1 MQCDVKHA
9 LWTEAT
15 LGSIAKVW
23 LSMQAGNVADPLR
36 YAFIVS
42 QAELAANE
50 GQVATCSYSNRTDI
64 EGVGVVSVG
73 VSKADGHKCA
83 R

>member
-1 MQCDVKHA
+1 MLV
-9 LWTEAT
+9 
-15 LGSIAKVW
+15 
-23 LSMQAGNVADPLR
+23 QAGNVADPLR

-50 GQVATCSYSNRTDI
+50 DQVASCSYSSRTDI
-64 EGVGVVSVG
+64 EGVGVVTVG
-73 VSKADGHKCA
+73 ISKADGQKCS